1 MSFIQNHFDGQN
13 HELIAAQKAF
23 KKAMDNKV
31 NEIVES
37 SLPEILKPIIL
48 QAAEELA
55 ENVPDVLRKPD
66 SVTGDALDEKAIYMR
81 MLFACSNAL
90 GHGGSWLR

>member
-1 MSFIQNHFDGQN
+1 MFIQNHWDGQDHN
-13 HELIAAQKAF
+13 KIAAQKAF
-23 KKAMDNKV
+23 QAELDKKV

-55 ENVPDVLRKPD
+55 ENVPDELRGED
-66 SVTGDALDEKAIYMR
+66 QITHDELDQRAIYMR
-81 MLFACSNAL
+81 LLFKTSNAL
-90 GHGGSWLR
+90 GRGASWLR